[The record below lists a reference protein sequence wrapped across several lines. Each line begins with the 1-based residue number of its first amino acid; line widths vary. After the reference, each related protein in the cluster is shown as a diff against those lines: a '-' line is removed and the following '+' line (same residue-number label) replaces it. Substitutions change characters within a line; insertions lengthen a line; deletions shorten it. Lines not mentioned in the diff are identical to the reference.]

1 MASASPPIQ
10 EAFAVVGDLKHPLAK
25 KLPRLIAGFEWLQYF
40 SAQAASI
47 DEKPSRKAT
56 VNLSGQGAAITTTP
70 IPLGS
75 IPPGIWRIS
84 YIAQITTA
92 AGVSSSLTV
101 TISWTANGLAKSAS
115 GAAITGNTTT
125 TVQFG
130 TLIIRVDDSTPISY
144 ATAYASD
151 AVGVMR
157 YALDIVAEE
166 LALD

>member
-1 MASASPPIQ
+1 M
-10 EAFAVVGDLKHPLAK
+10 
-25 KLPRLIAGFEWLQYF
+25 GFEWLQYF
-40 SAQAASI
+40 NAQGATI
-47 DEKPSRKAT
+47 DEKPSRKAK

-70 IPLGS
+70 IPLGT

-84 YIAQITTA
+84 YIIQITTA
-92 AGVSSSLTV
+92 AGVSSSV
-101 TISWTANGLAKSAS
+101 TPTFSWTANGLAKSAS

-144 ATAYASD
+144 ATAYASN
-151 AVGVMR
+151 AAGVMR
-157 YALDIVAEE
+157 YAFDIVAEE

>member
-1 MASASPPIQ
+1 MASASPPSQ
-10 EAFAVVGDLKHPLAK
+10 EVIAVPSDPKHPLAK
-25 KLPRLIAGFEWLQYF
+25 RLPRFLMGFDWLQYF
-40 SAQAASI
+40 SDQAATI
-47 DEKPSRKAT
+47 DEKPSRKAK
-56 VNLSGQGAAITTTP
+56 VNPTGQGAAITTTP

-84 YIAQITTA
+84 YVIRITAA
-92 AGVSSSLTV
+92 AGVSSSV
-101 TISWTANGLAKSAS
+101 TPTFSWTDGGLAQSAS

-151 AVGVMR
+151 GAGIMR
-157 YALDIVAEE
+157 YSLDIVCEA